1 MGVVTEE
8 QPPPDDTPD
17 EDDQPIV
24 PMRDLSDPDEA
35 EPVEPGFEPGVE
47 PPRLRM
53 VGGVL
58 LLFAA
63 LGLVVALVMP
73 LYRVSIGRGALGSD
87 NDFVVNAWGMVQ
99 QAGISDSIQ
108 QLINAIVGDTPMW
121 GIPLV
126 FVALLLAAA
135 GGVALWQPAAR
146 YVPGAAIASTA
157 LLVGCFAMLCE
168 FLAAQS
174 DPNRFGGPSSLVGT
188 VIGPS
193 FWLLIFT
200 VLLALAGAAAVLLGR
215 PPAVAAMPPVAPA
228 REEPPTPPMGFPAP
242 VVLPDLDDDK

>member
-1 MGVVTEE
+1 MGAVTEE
-8 QPPPDDTPD
+8 QPQPDGLPD

-24 PMRDLSDPDEA
+24 PMLDLSDPDGTEPAEA
-35 EPVEPGFEPGVE
+35 GFGQGVE

-53 VGGVL
+53 LGGVL

-63 LGLVVALVMP
+63 LGLVIALVLP
-73 LYRVSIGRGALGSD
+73 LYRVTVGPGSLGPD
-87 NDFVVNAWGMVQ
+87 NDFVVNAWGMIQ
-99 QAGISDSIQ
+99 QADIASPIQ

-135 GGVALWQPAAR
+135 GAVALWRPTER
-146 YVPGAAIASTA
+146 YVAGGAIAATA
-157 LLVGCFAMLCE
+157 LLLGCFAMLAE
-168 FLAAQS
+168 FLVAQA
-174 DPNRFGGPSSLVGT
+174 DPNRFGGPSNPIRT

-193 FWLLIFT
+193 FWLLVFAV
-200 VLLALAGAAAVLLGR
+200 VLAIAGLAAVLLGR
-215 PPAVAAMPPVAPA
+215 PVADTLVPVAA

-242 VVLPDLDDDK
+242 VVLPELDEK

>member
-1 MGVVTEE
+1 MSGVTEE
-8 QPPPDDTPD
+8 QPPPAEHPD

-24 PMRDLSDPDEA
+24 PMLDLSDPDGTEA
-35 EPVEPGFEPGVE
+35 AEAGFGQGVE
-47 PPRLRM
+47 LSRLRM
-53 VGGVL
+53 LGGVL

-63 LGLVVALVMP
+63 LGLVIALVLP
-73 LYRVSIGRGALGSD
+73 LYQVSVGPGELGPD
-87 NDFVVNAWGMVQ
+87 NDFVVNAWGMIQ
-99 QAGISDSIQ
+99 QAGIAGPVQ

-146 YVPGAAIASTA
+146 YVAGGAIAATA
-157 LLVGCFAMLCE
+157 LLLGCFAMLAE
-168 FLAAQS
+168 FLVAQA
-174 DPNRFGGPSSLVGT
+174 DPNRFGGPSSPVRT

-193 FWLLIFT
+193 FWLLVFAV
-200 VLLALAGAAAVLLGR
+200 VLAIAGLAAVLLGR
-215 PPAVAAMPPVAPA
+215 PVVEAPVPVEPA

-242 VVLPDLDDDK
+242 VVLPELDEK